1 MSHQRLPDG
10 IENQLAAMQQSRLH
24 PHDWRV
30 LERLI
35 REALADQYA
44 SLRAQ
49 VQALQQQLATAHLF
63 RLEDGMSHINEAN
76 QLRARAEA
84 AAAEIAQ
91 LHLLPDKWRA
101 RAKAQRAL
109 ADSEDACN
117 PIALHAMADANEERA
132 DDLLAA
138 LTSAPEGTRP

>member
-49 VQALQQQLATAHLF
+49 VQALQQERGAVTA
-63 RLEDGMSHINEAN
+63 RLNEVVSQFGVVYYCDPTEDGSPAGWRNV
-76 QLRARAEA
+76 RAEKAEQRTEA

-91 LHLLPDKWRA
+91 LLRRVEELEKQQ
-101 RAKAQRAL
+101 KA
-109 ADSEDACN
+109 
-117 PIALHAMADANEERA
+117 
-132 DDLLAA
+132 
-138 LTSAPEGTRP
+138 